1 MRLKEYSLS
10 KAPYLI
16 INLLI
21 YLLVFILFRIADVSY
36 KELAVIF
43 LIWFLPMITYFLIEF
58 FVKRRFYMEVY
69 DVMKK
74 LDKKYILA
82 EVIKE
87 PNSYEEKIVYD
98 ILKECNR
105 EMHEHVNFY
114 KRLQRDYREYIEG
127 WIHEVK
133 TPIASTK
140 LILENNENNFSGI
153 IEDDIKKIEYY
164 VEQVLYYCKSSEANK
179 DYIIDK
185 FDIKEIIQDV
195 IRENRREFISKK
207 ISIDIEKVEGTVITD
222 IKWVRFIINQIIINA
237 IKYRK
242 ESNSKIE
249 IYTEL
254 FKDKIILTIK
264 DNGIGICEKDI
275 DKVFDKGFTGENG
288 RKYGKST
295 GIGLYL
301 SKKLCEKLGL
311 GITIISKENVGTKV
325 KVIFPLSELTNLK

>member
-1 MRLKEYSLS
+1 M
-10 KAPYLI
+10 
-16 INLLI
+16 
-21 YLLVFILFRIADVSY
+21 
-36 KELAVIF
+36 
-43 LIWFLPMITYFLIEF
+43 
-58 FVKRRFYMEVY
+58 
-69 DVMKK
+69 
-74 LDKKYILA
+74 
-82 EVIKE
+82 
-87 PNSYEEKIVYD
+87 
-98 ILKECNR
+98 
-105 EMHEHVNFY
+105 
-114 KRLQRDYREYIEG
+114 QRDYRESIEG

-185 FDIKEIIQDV
+185 FDIKEIIRDV

-222 IKWVRFIINQIIINA
+222 IKWVKFIINQIIINA

-249 IYTEL
+249 IYTKL

-311 GITIISKENVGTKV
+311 GITITSKENVGTKV